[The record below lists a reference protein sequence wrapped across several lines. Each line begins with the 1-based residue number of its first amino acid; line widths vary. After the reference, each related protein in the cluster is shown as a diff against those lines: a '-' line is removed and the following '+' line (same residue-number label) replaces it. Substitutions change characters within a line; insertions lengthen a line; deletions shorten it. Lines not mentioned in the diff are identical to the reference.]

1 MVFLTGE
8 SLVVHNYAEAI
19 ESEIITHECIL
30 GYWSSCKVKRCSY
43 NVLNHILHQLYP
55 IFPCF
60 STFVAIFA
68 HSGPVYMTYNH
79 M

>member
-1 MVFLTGE
+1 MVFLTGK

-19 ESEIITHECIL
+19 GSVIITHECIL
-30 GYWSSCKVKRCSY
+30 GYWSSFKVKRCSY

-68 HSGPVYMTYNH
+68 HSSPVYMTYNH